1 MSDAR
6 APSSLARPE
15 MGRMLPEP
23 SEVGQRPIG
32 MNRKRWAAVAA
43 VAAVLAILIGVALSG
58 DRTEGTPSPGLREAF
73 GFDAAYADPDPMV
86 LVVRYGDSSSCPSKA
101 VRHAVVQE
109 TDRVVVT
116 LTRTPMPTD
125 QACTSDYGAKLVQ
138 ISLTASLGSRTV
150 IDGSRNRPVPI
161 STGLPPFG

>member
-1 MSDAR
+1 MN
-6 APSSLARPE
+6 
-15 MGRMLPEP
+15 GR
-23 SEVGQRPIG
+23 
-32 MNRKRWAAVAA
+32 RWAAVAA

-58 DRTEGTPSPGLREAF
+58 DRTEGPPSPGLREAF
-73 GFDAAYADPDPMV
+73 GFDAAYADSNPMV

-109 TDRVVVT
+109 AGRVVVT

-125 QACTSDYGAKLVQ
+125 QACTSDYGVKLVR
-138 ISLTASLGSRTV
+138 ISLTAPLGNRTV
-150 IDGSRNRPVPI
+150 IDGSRKKPVPV